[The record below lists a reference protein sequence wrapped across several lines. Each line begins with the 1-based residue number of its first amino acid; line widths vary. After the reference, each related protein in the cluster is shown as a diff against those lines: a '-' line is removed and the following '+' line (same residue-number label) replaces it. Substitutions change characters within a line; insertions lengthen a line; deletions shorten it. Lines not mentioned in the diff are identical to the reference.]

1 LYDTQPHFIRCIV
14 PNPEN
19 KPSKFSAPLVLDQ
32 LRCNGVLEGIRI
44 QRKGYPN
51 RLSFADFRKRYEI
64 ICPGKMAPG
73 FIDGH
78 KTAQIIL
85 DEAQLDESTYK
96 IGLSKVFF
104 KADIVSLYHE
114 HNTRNLIQ
122 N

>member
-1 LYDTQPHFIRCIV
+1 MV
-14 PNPEN
+14 SW
-19 KPSKFSAPLVLDQ
+19 KASAS
-32 LRCNGVLEGIRI
+32 REKGI
-44 QRKGYPN
+44 QT
-51 RLSFADFRKRYEI
+51 A
-64 ICPGKMAPG
+64 G